1 MSYTA
6 ISDYKYG
13 MDRRRPQTSG
23 VPGTL
28 WILKN
33 AVISRGGDIERAKKF
48 DPVYDLPAGTFGCFS
63 VRGQLFVYGSA
74 TTPGGMPTG
83 VRYQQ
88 LAAPSTPNMTRVLDA
103 KGFDGKIYA
112 IAEYDDGNLYHF
124 YDGSRVTDWDTLA
137 DGASSF
143 ETVATRLADLIN
155 AQTAYKAQA
164 FGPVV
169 EITAEVPGTG
179 FTISTSTTDNDG
191 ATTPTAVAVN
201 LQPNV
206 AEVAEVRATGTI
218 TITGGTESLG
228 VNRITSATV
237 DGVELLANPVD
248 WIDSN
253 SATANALAVEINN
266 TTTSGYTA
274 DALGAVVTLTASP
287 GTGATP
293 NGDVVD
299 VTEAGNVTTSTANI
313 SGGVTAVEPVAQVD
327 KVTIAGGSF
336 GPTDLWEITL
346 DGDDYRST
354 GRASATGTSIY
365 INQSRVYSTAG
376 SLERFCKINDATDWT
391 DATASSGAGFINIGN
406 QTEGAELLVGTAKYS
421 NLSAIFAR
429 NTIVT
434 YSLVADATETQIVQ
448 SIDNTGTIAPRSII
462 PYGGNDVYFLDET
475 GVRSLRTR
483 EAVNEAYASDVG
495 SAIDPFVQQ
504 IFAEV
509 GAAVAAKAC
518 AVIESTDGRYMLALG
533 QYILILSYFPS
544 SKITAWSYLDFG
556 ESISDLVRVNR
567 QTFLRSGDTIYQYG
581 GITGDVY
588 PGDNEF
594 DIEIATPFIS
604 SKDPAGQKVLE
615 GFDFAAEN
623 VWRVQ
628 ILPNPNDPAHFIDAG
643 YLGGTTY
650 SQQHIKVPG
659 KTSHF
664 ALRMTCSKGGYASL
678 SSTAVHHSLFEKQ

>member
-6 ISDYKYG
+6 ISDFKYG
-13 MDRRRPQTSG
+13 MDRRRPQSSG

-48 DPVYDLPAGTFGCFS
+48 DPVFELPAGTFGCYS
-63 VRGQLFVYGSA
+63 VRGQLFVFGSA
-74 TTPGGMPTG
+74 ATPVGMPTG

-88 LAAPSTPNMTRVLDA
+88 LAAPSTPTMTRVLDA

-112 IAEYDDGNLYHF
+112 IAEYDDGNVYHF
-124 YDGSRVTDWDTLA
+124 YDGARVTAWDGLA

-143 ETVATRLADLIN
+143 DTVAVRLADLIN

-179 FTISTSTTDNDG
+179 FTIATSTTDTGG
-191 ATTPTAVAVN
+191 ASTPTAVNAV
-201 LQPNV
+201 LQANV
-206 AEVAEVRATGTI
+206 AAVAEVRATGTI

-237 DGVELLANPVD
+237 DGVELLSEAVN

-253 SATANALAVEINN
+253 DATANALAVEINN
-266 TTTSGYTA
+266 TTTHGYTA
-274 DALGAVVTLTASP
+274 SALGAVVTLTATP

-299 VTEAGNVTTSTANI
+299 VTEAGNVTTSTGNI
-313 SGGVTAVEPVAQVD
+313 AGGVTAVEAVAQVN
-327 KVTIAGGSF
+327 KVTIGGGSF
-336 GPTDLWEITL
+336 DATDLWEITL

-376 SLERFCKINDATDWT
+376 SLVRFSKINDATDWT

-406 QTEGAELLVGTAKYS
+406 ETEGAELLVGMAKYS

-434 YSLVADATETQIVQ
+434 YSLVADAEETQIVQ
-448 SIDNTGTIAPRSII
+448 SIENTGTVAARSII
-462 PYGGNDVYFLDET
+462 SYGGNDVYYLDET

-483 EAVNEAYASDVG
+483 EAVDAAYASDVG

-504 IFAEV
+504 LFAEV
-509 GAAVAAKAC
+509 GSDVASKAS

-533 QYILILSYFPS
+533 QYVVILSLFPS
-544 SKITAWSYLDFG
+544 SKITAWSYIDFG
-556 ESISDLVRVNR
+556 STISDLVRVNR
-567 QTFLRSGDTIYQYG
+567 QTFLRSGDIIYQYG
-581 GITGDVY
+581 GVTGDVY
-588 PGDNEF
+588 PDEDEF
-594 DIEIATPFIS
+594 PILAETPSIS
-604 SKDPAGQKVLE
+604 SKDPAGEKILQ
-615 GFDFAAEN
+615 GFDMAAVN
-623 VWRVQ
+623 TWRVQ
-628 ILPNPNDPAHFIDAG
+628 VLPNPNNSAHYIDVG
-643 YLGGTTY
+643 YINGTTY
-650 SQQHIKVPG
+650 SLDAIKLPG
-659 KTSHF
+659 WTSHY
-664 ALRMTCSKGGYASL
+664 ALRLTCTAAGFASL
-678 SSTAVHHSLFEKQ
+678 SSTAVHHAAGGKQ